1 MYCKKLTKQEL
12 LDAGFTDVKYID
24 GQWRVF
30 RCWRKTKSKNKI
42 NTEISITLACGRHKY
57 RPNKYYKKITFS
69 VHRKMNNIPLSRLVY
84 VWYKG
89 DIPDGY
95 VVDHINNDSFDN
107 RPENL
112 QLLTVG
118 DNLKKRFEDNPEA

>member
-12 LDAGFTDVKYID
+12 LDAGFTDVKYIE

-30 RCWRKTKSKNKI
+30 RCWRKNNSKAKVNS
-42 NTEISITLACGRHKY
+42 EISITLACGKDKY
-57 RPNKYYKKITFS
+57 RPVKYYYKITQSFNS
-69 VHRKMNNIPLSRLVY
+69 KLSNIPLSRLIY
-84 VWYKG
+84 VWFKG